1 MNPALPET
9 GQLLEGALRGKQVQ
23 FPASIGLH
31 RERSLLP
38 EQVIEVSLLQAT
50 PQPPQGTQC
59 KGITISRNM
68 RRAGWKISGPGGA
81 AELLGL
87 KPSTLAY
94 RLAQYG
100 IKRNRT

>member
-1 MNPALPET
+1 MLPEP
-9 GQLLEGALRGKQVQ
+9 GNLREGAILGKQIT
-23 FPASIGLH
+23 FLGSIGLC
-31 RERSLLP
+31 RKRSLLP